1 MKYVRQLHRE
11 PLMRDL
17 WAQHLVAT
25 QKQVLVV
32 SGVCLGWVKS
42 LVQSYTRLAG
52 TSDSALT

>member
-1 MKYVRQLHRE
+1 
-11 PLMRDL
+11 MRDL